1 MQVSIA
7 GLPVGSGLTIPVG
20 DLSKVKVEGL
30 EHEVVANKETEFVV
44 DATAAGPAEMAV
56 EVLDGNGAPV
66 TTETE
71 VLAPQKWKVK
81 YVILFWFVCLPTGI
95 SLQVHTNKCW
105 SARSRRQVLR
115 AGCAWQPILSE
126 CV

>member
-30 EHEVVANKETEFVV
+30 ENELVANKGTEFVV
-44 DATAAGPAEMAV
+44 DATAAGPADMAV
-56 EVLDGNGAPV
+56 EVVDGNGVPV

-71 VLAPQKWKVK
+71 TLAPQKWKVK
-81 YVILFWFVCLPTGI
+81 YVIPLLISVSPTGI
-95 SLQVHTNKCW
+95 SLQVHTNTCW
-105 SARSRRQVLR
+105 STHSGCQVLWSR
-115 AGCAWQPILSE
+115 CARRPLL
-126 CV
+126 C